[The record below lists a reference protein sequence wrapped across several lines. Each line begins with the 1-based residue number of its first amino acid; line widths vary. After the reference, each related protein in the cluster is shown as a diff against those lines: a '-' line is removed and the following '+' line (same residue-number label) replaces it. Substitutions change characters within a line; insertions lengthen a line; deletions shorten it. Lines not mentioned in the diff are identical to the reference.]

1 MGKNRMIRILLVDD
15 DADCRLLTKDAIRQ
29 GRIVNEIYEVGSAEE
44 ALDFIHHRGVHVGSP
59 SVGLI
64 YLDIQMPGMS
74 GQELLHVL
82 RADDSMK
89 DVPIVMMT
97 HEALERNMAKAI
109 KEIDRLKS
117 ELEENFSGSGN
128 AARGGAN
135 SYTCKPA
142 DPEEF
147 IHTVVEATQYWIGIH
162 EVSSR
167 VEESEPSGVI
177 G

>member
-1 MGKNRMIRILLVDD
+1 
-15 DADCRLLTKDAIRQ
+15 
-29 GRIVNEIYEVGSAEE
+29 
-44 ALDFIHHRGVHVGSP
+44 
-59 SVGLI
+59 
-64 YLDIQMPGMS
+64 
-74 GQELLHVL
+74 
-82 RADDSMK
+82 MK

-97 HEALERNMAKAI
+97 NLRDDSEKEA
-109 KEIDRLKS
+109 
-117 ELEENFSGSGN
+117 

>member
-44 ALDFIHHRGVHVGSP
+44 ALDFIHHRGAHVGSP

-97 HEALERNMAKAI
+97 NLRDDSEKEA
-109 KEIDRLKS
+109 
-117 ELEENFSGSGN
+117 

-167 VEESEPSGVI
+167 VEESEPSGVT

>member
-1 MGKNRMIRILLVDD
+1 MIRILLVDD
-15 DADCRLLTKDAIRQ
+15 DEDCRLLTKDALKR
-29 GRIVNEIYEVGSAEE
+29 GRIMNETYEVGSAEE
-44 ALDFIHHRGVHVGSP
+44 ALDFIYHRGSHADAP
-59 SVGLI
+59 KVGLI
-64 YLDIQMPGMS
+64 YLDIQMAGMS

-82 RADDSMK
+82 REDDNLK

-97 HEALERNMAKAI
+97 NLRDDREKEA
-109 KEIDRLKS
+109 
-117 ELEENFSGSGN
+117 
-128 AARGGAN
+128 AARAGAN

-147 IHTVVEATQYWIGIH
+147 VHTIVEATQYWIGIH

-167 VEESEPSGVI
+167 RVEESEVSGVA

>member
-1 MGKNRMIRILLVDD
+1 MIRILLVDD

-97 HEALERNMAKAI
+97 NLRDDSEKEA
-109 KEIDRLKS
+109 
-117 ELEENFSGSGN
+117 

>member
-1 MGKNRMIRILLVDD
+1 MRKSRKIRILLVDD
-15 DADCRLLTKDAIRQ
+15 DRDCRLLTRDAMRR
-29 GRIVNEIYEVGSAEE
+29 GRITNEVYEVGSAEE
-44 ALDFIHHRGVHVGSP
+44 ALDFLYHRGSHAHSP
-59 SVGLI
+59 KVGLI
-64 YLDIQMPGMS
+64 YLDIQMAGMS

-82 RADDSMK
+82 RTDDNLK
-89 DVPIVMMT
+89 DVPIVMMSNLSDDR
-97 HEALERNMAKAI
+97 E
-109 KEIDRLKS
+109 KE
-117 ELEENFSGSGN
+117 E
-128 AARGGAN
+128 AARAGAN

-167 VEESEPSGVI
+167 VEESEPSGVT

>member
-97 HEALERNMAKAI
+97 NLRDDSEKEA
-109 KEIDRLKS
+109 
-117 ELEENFSGSGN
+117 